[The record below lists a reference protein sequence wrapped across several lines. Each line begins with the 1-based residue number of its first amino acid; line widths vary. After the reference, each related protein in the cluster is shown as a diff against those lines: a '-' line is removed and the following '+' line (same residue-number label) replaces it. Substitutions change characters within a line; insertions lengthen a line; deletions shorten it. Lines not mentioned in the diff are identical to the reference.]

1 MSTVLQPLISDVERA
16 RRKHN
21 IDYARGTLRYDGIHL
36 TPEIEAINV
45 RFIDGY
51 LTNSE
56 HSEQVRR
63 SILGN

>member
-16 RRKHN
+16 RRKQN

-36 TPEIEAINV
+36 TPEIEAINA

-63 SILGN
+63 SILGG